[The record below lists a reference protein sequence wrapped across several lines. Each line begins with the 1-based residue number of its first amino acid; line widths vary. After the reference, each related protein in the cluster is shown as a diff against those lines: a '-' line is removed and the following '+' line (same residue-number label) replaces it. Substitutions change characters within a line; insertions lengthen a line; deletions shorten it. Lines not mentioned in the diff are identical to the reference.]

1 LKGFYHVAPLAS
13 IAEDWFV
20 KLSLDYNTLIKN
32 YNALVKNGFLTPSFS
47 QEGEDKILDRLFP
60 DKNQGFYVDIGAFH
74 PFQYSNTLLFYLK
87 GWRGINID
95 ATHGSMHLF
104 KDLRRQDINIEC
116 CITSDAREVQLDV
129 YNEPALNSI
138 ISGRADEM
146 PNQFY
151 VTEQVKMDSRRLED
165 ILDENLPSGVEID
178 FMNIDVEG
186 ADLEVMHSSNWTK
199 YRPRVLVVEDGR
211 FEIFNPNASKLFSF
225 CQEEGYKI
233 YAKLVNSL
241 IFVEENFLIH

>member
-1 LKGFYHVAPLAS
+1 M
-13 IAEDWFV
+13 
-20 KLSLDYNTLIKN
+20 SLDYNNLI
-32 YNALVKNGFLTPSFS
+32 KNGFLTPSFS

-60 DKNQGFYVDIGAFH
+60 NKNQGFYVDIGAHH
-74 PFQYSNTLLFYLK
+74 PFRFSNTQLFYLK

-138 ISGRADEM
+138 ISERRAEM
-146 PNQFY
+146 PNQYY
-151 VTEQVKMDSRRLED
+151 VTEQVTMESRRLED
-165 ILDENLPSGVEID
+165 ILDEHLPSGVEIN

-199 YRPRVLVVEDGR
+199 YRPRVLVVEDDR
-211 FEIFNPNASKLFSF
+211 FEISNPNASELFSF
-225 CQEEGYKI
+225 CQEVGYKI

>member
-1 LKGFYHVAPLAS
+1 MAK
-13 IAEDWFV
+13 DCCV
-20 KLSLDYNTLIKN
+20 KVSLDYNTLI
-32 YNALVKNGFLTPSFS
+32 KNGFLTPSFS
-47 QEGEDKILDRLFP
+47 QEGEDKILDRLFSN
-60 DKNQGFYVDIGAFH
+60 KNQGFYVDIGAHH
-74 PFQYSNTLLFYLK
+74 PFRFSNTQLFYLK

-95 ATHGSMHLF
+95 ATYGSMQLF
-104 KDLRRQDINIEC
+104 KDLRPEDINIEC

-165 ILDENLPSGVEID
+165 ILDEHLPSGVEID

-186 ADLEVMHSSNWTK
+186 ADLEVMHSNNWTK

>member
-1 LKGFYHVAPLAS
+1 M
-13 IAEDWFV
+13 
-20 KLSLDYNTLIKN
+20 SLDYNTLIK
-32 YNALVKNGFLTPSFS
+32 LGFLTPSFS

-60 DKNQGFYVDIGAFH
+60 NKNQGFYVDIGAFH

-138 ISGRADEM
+138 ILGRRAEM
-146 PNQFY
+146 PNEFY
-151 VTEQVKMDSRRLED
+151 VTEQVTMESRRLED
-165 ILDENLPSGVEID
+165 ILDEHLPSGVEIN

>member
-1 LKGFYHVAPLAS
+1 M
-13 IAEDWFV
+13 
-20 KLSLDYNTLIKN
+20 SLDYNTLIK
-32 YNALVKNGFLTPSFS
+32 LGFLTPSFS
-47 QEGEDKILDRLFP
+47 QEGEDKILDRLFSN
-60 DKNQGFYVDIGAFH
+60 KNQGFYVDIGAHH
-74 PFQYSNTLLFYLK
+74 PFRFSNTQLFYLK
-87 GWRGINID
+87 GWRGINVD
-95 ATHGSMHLF
+95 ATNGSMQLF
-104 KDLRRQDINIEC
+104 KDLRPEDINIEC

-138 ISGRADEM
+138 ISGRAAEM

-165 ILDENLPSGVEID
+165 ILDEHLPSGVEID

-186 ADLEVMHSSNWTK
+186 ADLEVMHSSNWAK

-211 FEIFNPNASKLFSF
+211 FEISNPNASKLFSF
-225 CQEEGYKI
+225 CQEVGYKI

-241 IFVEENFLIH
+241 IFLEKGFLIH

>member
-1 LKGFYHVAPLAS
+1 M
-13 IAEDWFV
+13 
-20 KLSLDYNTLIKN
+20 SLDYNTLIKN

-60 DKNQGFYVDIGAFH
+60 DKNQGFYVDIGAHH
-74 PFQYSNTLLFYLK
+74 PFRFSNTQLFYLK
-87 GWRGINID
+87 GWRGINVD
-95 ATHGSMHLF
+95 ATNGSMQLF
-104 KDLRRQDINIEC
+104 KDLRPEDINIEC

-138 ISGRADEM
+138 ISERRTEM

-151 VTEQVKMDSRRLED
+151 VTEQVTMESRRLED
-165 ILDENLPSGVEID
+165 ILDEHLPSGVEID

-211 FEIFNPNASKLFSF
+211 FEISNPNASKLFSF
-225 CQEEGYKI
+225 CQEVGYKI

-241 IFVEENFLIH
+241 IFVEEGFLIH